1 MCFGTRLKRDTEGF
15 AIIKV
20 MSQIFRDVNLKE
32 KRGNLSRPSLS
43 EVNKYRSYVD
53 KNLKDKN
60 QDQTVTKFVTKI
72 KQIPA
77 KNLHWSA
84 TLGSVPFLGI

>member
-32 KRGNLSRPSLS
+32 KRGTRMRILDESR
-43 EVNKYRSYVD
+43 R
-53 KNLKDKN
+53 
-60 QDQTVTKFVTKI
+60 
-72 KQIPA
+72 
-77 KNLHWSA
+77 
-84 TLGSVPFLGI
+84 GS